1 MTYEAE
7 KKDAAI
13 SLAEKSLENAVDS
26 ARELIDDCRKAIGKI
41 AGAKSVETYRA
52 RLDEVRLFAREVFTQ
67 LKAMR
72 SALEGYK
79 NAKELGSSDMIAVM
93 GMDFT
98 LAGVTACIDIGR
110 SAYIRITADIAQ
122 RPLP

>member
-1 MTYEAE
+1 MTYENE
-7 KKDAAI
+7 RKDAGIA
-13 SLAEKSLENAVDS
+13 LAERSLENAVDS
-26 ARELIDDCRKAIGKI
+26 ARELIDDCRKAIDKI

-52 RLDEVRLFAREVFTQ
+52 RLDEVRLFAREIATQ

-72 SALEGYK
+72 SALEEYK
-79 NAKELGSSDMIAVM
+79 NAETLSSADMIAVM
-93 GMDFT
+93 GLDFT

-110 SAYIRITADIAQ
+110 SAFIRITADIAQ